1 MDQNYV
7 AMGYIIEGMSIL
19 NDVENIAT
27 FNERPKR
34 PLLIHDCGLLKNA
47 LWYLKNMS
55 SLPILSFRFVP
66 NFSRPFIIHILFC
79 WRPHSVP
86 GSRQF
91 TNHKDWY
98 HYYYRYM
105 AYVYFVQIVVLKK
118 NYLRALF
125 DWKEMTKASLSLG
138 TRSPNQ
144 IGSQIGPS

>member
-66 NFSRPFIIHILFC
+66 NFSRRFIHM
-79 WRPHSVP
+79 
-86 GSRQF
+86 
-91 TNHKDWY
+91 Y
-98 HYYYRYM
+98 
-105 AYVYFVQIVVLKK
+105 YFVEDPIPF
-118 NYLRALF
+118 RAQ
-125 DWKEMTKASLSLG
+125 DS
-138 TRSPNQ
+138 
-144 IGSQIGPS
+144 SQITKIDTIIITDTWPVYILYKL